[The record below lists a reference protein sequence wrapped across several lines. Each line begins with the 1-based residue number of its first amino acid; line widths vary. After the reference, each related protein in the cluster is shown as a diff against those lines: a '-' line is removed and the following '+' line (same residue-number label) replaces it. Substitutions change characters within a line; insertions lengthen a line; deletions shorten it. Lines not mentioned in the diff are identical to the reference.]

1 MVAEVGG
8 NMACMEDQVVFCV
21 CEKELCLSGTV
32 AGFFERE
39 LFPPSL
45 SLSLSLK
52 PLRLTFSISLFSVN
66 VLMLYKLKNQ
76 YFRKEPINTNQ
87 IACMERIIVCNLL
100 DIYIL
105 ILNTWNWLRSSQ
117 KLKILHVMF
126 WSEIF

>member
-1 MVAEVGG
+1 MFDLTNLVEPEWQGP
-8 NMACMEDQVVFCV
+8 
-21 CEKELCLSGTV
+21 CL
-32 AGFFERE
+32 
-39 LFPPSL
+39 
-45 SLSLSLK
+45 
-52 PLRLTFSISLFSVN
+52 